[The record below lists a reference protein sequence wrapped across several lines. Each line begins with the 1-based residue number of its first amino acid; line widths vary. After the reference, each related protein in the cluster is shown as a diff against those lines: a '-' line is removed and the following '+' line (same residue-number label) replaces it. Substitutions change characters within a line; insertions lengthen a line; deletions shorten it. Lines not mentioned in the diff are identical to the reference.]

1 MSVGPRLEKFN
12 IVSNKHG
19 RYKKAILAIQFVK
32 PILQTITHL
41 EVVYVTIGNPAF
53 FLLLYLTGVHFRGEW
68 QYVGDVSDQKSSV
81 DKSELEKQVVS
92 DCIQYTVLE
101 IQFWSVKCTTVTVR
115 YVKISSISIPS
126 HQAMQAIA
134 MVRLYEN
141 KPLQNAFKRI

>member
-1 MSVGPRLEKFN
+1 MTMDATKS
-12 IVSNKHG
+12 
-19 RYKKAILAIQFVK
+19 AIFVFQLVK

-41 EVVYVTIGNPAF
+41 
-53 FLLLYLTGVHFRGEW
+53 
-68 QYVGDVSDQKSSV
+68 
-81 DKSELEKQVVS
+81 
-92 DCIQYTVLE
+92 IQYTVLE
-101 IQFWSVKCTTVTVR
+101 IQFWSVKYTTVTVR